1 MSFSMVALGLV
12 YGVWYSLM
20 ACLFSDIVLQIRDMR
35 WKEEEDRAG
44 LIQLGFGAMA
54 EGSDGR
60 KPLLEIFVSSLIYA
74 ALFIYLSSSHL
85 EIRESLFLFV
95 LVSYGLMVSL
105 IDIRRHLILLSF
117 NLAGAI
123 LGILFGIWRGALWT
137 SALGGG
143 INLLVM
149 FLFYWMG
156 KKVGYFSRKAED
168 GAPMGFGDV
177 LYSGVLGLFLGFPQ
191 SYLGIMIG
199 AIAGIILIGGELVRA
214 AVTKTKRKAIPFAPA
229 FTIGVILVALF
240 YLVV

>member
-1 MSFSMVALGLV
+1 MNFTTVALGLV
-12 YGVWYSLM
+12 CGVWYGLM
-20 ACLFSDIVLQIRDMR
+20 ACLFSDIVLQVRDMR
-35 WKEEEDRAG
+35 WKEEEDQAG
-44 LIQLGFGAMA
+44 LFLLGFGATA
-54 EGSDGR
+54 NRSDRR
-60 KPLLEIFVSSLIYA
+60 KSLLEKIVSSLIYT

-85 EIRESLFLFV
+85 ELRESLFLFV

-117 NLAGAI
+117 NLAGAF
-123 LGILFGIWRGALWT
+123 LGILFGSWRGVLWM
-137 SALGGG
+137 SVLGGG

-149 FLFYWMG
+149 FLFYWLG

-168 GAPMGFGDV
+168 GAPIGFGDV

-191 SYLGIMIG
+191 SYFGIMIG
-199 AIAGIILIGGELVRA
+199 SIVGIVFIGGELLRA
-214 AVTKTKRKAIPFAPA
+214 AVTKTKRRAIPFAPA

>member
-1 MSFSMVALGLV
+1 MNFSTVALGLV
-12 YGVWYSLM
+12 YGIWYGLI
-20 ACLFSDIVLQIRDMR
+20 ACLFSDIVLQVRDMR
-35 WKEEEDRAG
+35 WKEEEDQAG
-44 LIQLGFGAMA
+44 LILLGLGAMA
-54 EGSDGR
+54 ERLDGR
-60 KPLLEIFVSSLIYA
+60 KSLLEIIVSSSIYA

-85 EIRESLFLFV
+85 ELRECLFLFV

-123 LGILFGIWRGALWT
+123 LGILFGIWRGVLWM
-137 SALGGG
+137 SVLGGG
-143 INLLVM
+143 INFLVM
-149 FLFYWMG
+149 FLFYWLG

-168 GAPMGFGDV
+168 GAPIGFGDV

-191 SYLGIMIG
+191 SYFGIMIG
-199 AIAGIILIGGELVRA
+199 SIVGIVFIGGELLRA
-214 AVTKTKRKAIPFAPA
+214 AVTKTKRRAIPFAPA